1 MSSFSDND
9 YFTPEEYSQFMTL
22 LDEYLGAQEIVYTV
36 DDHILT
42 VSTDRYGSS
51 RLGIINLVQ
60 ACKQM
65 PADEW
70 REHIQLHFE
79 QLEQSHNYMQ
89 EFSASAHEY
98 DKIKDLLGVRLYHN
112 SFLDNVEENTTLT
125 KQVTEDIMAMLVFDL
140 PNAVMSVDGEYP
152 EIWNKTNDELF
163 TTGIA
168 NIKNKYELVPQQQEL
183 GDKKCWSIHN
193 EHLYSPN
200 VLLDMDNYPEI
211 IGTYGTILAVP
222 NRHLVLLYPIESME
236 VIEIVNMFTRIVPHM
251 NLQGPGS
258 ISPCIYWHYNDVFTN
273 IPFEGNDEEVGIY
286 PPENFVEI
294 LNKINNDVGEGD

>member
-89 EFSASAHEY
+89 EFSARAHEY

-152 EIWNKTNDELF
+152 EIWNKTIDELF

-183 GDKKCWSIHN
+183 GDKKRWSIHN